1 MDGRLMKGP
10 KNKDAYIGHHIFLN
24 AQNIIRLQLIS
35 ICVFFFF
42 LPLHFKVNGKNA
54 I

>member
-1 MDGRLMKGP
+1 MKGP

-35 ICVFFFF
+35 ICDFFLFFLF